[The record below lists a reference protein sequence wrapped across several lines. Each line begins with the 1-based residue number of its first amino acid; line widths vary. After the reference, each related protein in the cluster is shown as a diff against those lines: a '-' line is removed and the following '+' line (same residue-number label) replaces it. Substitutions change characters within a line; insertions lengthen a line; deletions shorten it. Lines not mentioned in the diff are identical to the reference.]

1 MFIFVSDFIM
11 SRLSKNIELIK
22 GIHPGIILERELKKR
37 KLPKRRLAILIGEYP
52 QLLGDITKGKRRI
65 NPSLSIRL
73 GNTLGVDE
81 SLFSLLQTYFDIEQ
95 EKKKQAL
102 QNKPDLSK
110 LRTVLFWD
118 TDINSIN
125 WKKNKTSIIKRVFER
140 GNEQELEEIIRF
152 YGKKET
158 LTVLNQ
164 LKGTTKSMDEKVDL
178 TFCKYSN
185 SGQKPKKR
193 Q

>member
-1 MFIFVSDFIM
+1 MFIFAIGFM
-11 SRLSKNIELIK
+11 SSLEKNIELIK

-37 KLPKRRLAILIGEYP
+37 KLPKRRLAILMNEFP

-65 NPSLSIRL
+65 NPSLSIKL
-73 GNTLGVDE
+73 GNTLGIDE
-81 SLFSLLQTYFDIEQ
+81 SFFLLLQTYFDIEQ

-110 LRTVLFWD
+110 LRRVLFWD

-125 WKKNKTSIIKRVFER
+125 WEKNKTSIIMRIFER
-140 GNEQELEEIIRF
+140 GNEQEMQEIIRF

-158 LTVLNQ
+158 KTILMQ
-164 LKGTTKSMDEKVDL
+164 LKGRSVSIDNKINLILGEQYD
-178 TFCKYSN
+178 
-185 SGQKPKKR
+185 
-193 Q
+193 